1 MREKLLDL
9 MKSEGLKPS
18 QLAELLGVN
27 PAGISHILAGRNKP
41 GFDLLQKILRRFP
54 QINPDWLL
62 LDSQQMYR
70 TENGRRSPDANE
82 GRTPDAASDPERG
95 TPVSGSGLF
104 GGLFAGSGMPASR
117 NSAGPLP
124 DGGRADSRRG
134 DGMSGIQ
141 GNGPD
146 GGPQHASGEN
156 PECRIQN
163 GVRAGERV
171 PVTRVVICYADG
183 TFESYA
189 PTRR

>member
-1 MREKLLDL
+1 
-9 MKSEGLKPS
+9 
-18 QLAELLGVN
+18 
-27 PAGISHILAGRNKP
+27 
-41 GFDLLQKILRRFP
+41 
-54 QINPDWLL
+54 
-62 LDSQQMYR
+62 
-70 TENGRRSPDANE
+70 
-82 GRTPDAASDPERG
+82 
-95 TPVSGSGLF
+95 
-104 GGLFAGSGMPASR
+104 MPASR

-156 PECRIQN
+156 LECRIQN